1 MVSAHSED
9 IEPIIGIDLG
19 TTYSAVGVLSNG
31 KVEIIPNDQGN
42 RITPSYV
49 AIGKAG
55 ERLVGDAAKS
65 QATANPLNTIFDAK
79 RLIGRRFSDPSVVA
93 DNKMLPFKILD
104 RDGKPTIEVTSNGTT
119 TTFAPEEVS
128 AAVLQKMKST
138 AEAFLGRPVNKAVI
152 TVPAYFNDAQK
163 QATKDAGAIAGLTVE
178 RLLTEPTAAAMAYG
192 FDTEQSEKN
201 ILVFDFGGGT
211 FDVSVLAVDGGV
223 FEVLATNGDSHL
235 GGEDVDERIMQ
246 HMAKGILK
254 QHGIDVIK
262 DANAQQ
268 KLRREAERV
277 KRALSTQ
284 TVARLEIDDLGGV
297 DFTETLTRARFEEIN
312 SDLFKKTLE
321 PVRIALDDAGL
332 EKGEIDEIVFVGG
345 STRIPKV
352 RDLVSEFFGG
362 KQPVSGVNPD
372 EAVAYGAAVQGGV
385 LSGDSAASDI
395 ITMDITPLST
405 GIETVGGIMTK
416 LIKRGTVIPT
426 KKSRTLFFCFDTP
439 PALSHILAA

>member
-1 MVSAHSED
+1 MLLCRRSARNGCVED
-9 IEPIIGIDLG
+9 GIFLCRIWKQLHLHLLLLHFLIDTVGGNFNCEFPIPIQDFEGQHLIVR
-19 TTYSAVGVLSNG
+19 YNG
-31 KVEIIPNDQGN
+31 
-42 RITPSYV
+42 R
-49 AIGKAG
+49 IGKAATNESFRIEDCV
-55 ERLVGDAAKS
+55 ERVGCC
-65 QATANPLNTIFDAK
+65 LG
-79 RLIGRRFSDPSVVA
+79 LGGVA
-93 DNKMLPFKILD
+93 YQ
-104 RDGKPTIEVTSNGTT
+104 
-119 TTFAPEEVS
+119 TFACF
-128 AAVLQKMKST
+128 ANGNIRRRNAVAL
-138 AEAFLGRPVNKAVI
+138 I
-152 TVPAYFNDAQK
+152 IWNDFHLSVAQK

-439 PALSHILAA
+439 PALSHVLAA